1 MPHRSNDVP
10 IWPTER
16 LTPEED
22 SIDDPEDL
30 DDEIDDLLPADLWF
44 VNVAPRRQC
53 RPRLKHPGGTRAD
66 SNKPAKDRLIL
77 TADTTACFSRVI

>member
-1 MPHRSNDVP
+1 MNVNPMPHRSNDVP
-10 IWPTER
+10 TWPIER

-44 VNVAPRRQC
+44 VNDLLRRQ
-53 RPRLKHPGGTRAD
+53 
-66 SNKPAKDRLIL
+66 
-77 TADTTACFSRVI
+77 

>member
-10 IWPTER
+10 TWPIER

-22 SIDDPEDL
+22 SIDPPGDL

-44 VNVAPRRQC
+44 VNVVLRR
-53 RPRLKHPGGTRAD
+53 
-66 SNKPAKDRLIL
+66 
-77 TADTTACFSRVI
+77 